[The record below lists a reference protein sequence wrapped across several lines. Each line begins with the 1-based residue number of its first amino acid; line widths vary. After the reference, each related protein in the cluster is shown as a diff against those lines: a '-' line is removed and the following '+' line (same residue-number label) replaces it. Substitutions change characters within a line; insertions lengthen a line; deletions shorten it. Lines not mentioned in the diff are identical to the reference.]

1 MAFIISDF
9 FSTEE
14 ANFPVRKRSKNKK
27 KTKLK
32 KNPKI

>member
-14 ANFPVRKRSKNKK
+14 ANFLWKKQKNK
-27 KTKLK
+27 KLK
-32 KNPKI
+32 KNPKIGK